1 MPFLT
6 RLAGVQNLALFLSV
20 VLLAASP
27 IPALAQATPVQS
39 GAPPPL
45 NPKIVLQTL
54 PYGGVEVASWTI
66 DDRYIVTAVS
76 SSRAVLI
83 IDAEK
88 GIIIDQLTL
97 PTDNAES
104 DITARRLTAMEAS
117 PDGQTIVITGEVA
130 FLGSEPALDLT
141 KPLTYRLDLKTRAIQ
156 LLPSPEPS
164 AKGVSFLTVNGA
176 LEALEVYY
184 EGVGGMSIEAADD
197 KLPAMPTAHDGKRKL
212 RRDPTGLVLE
222 EEGKEPR
229 YLLAERPVRFT
240 DAALSPDGGVMAM
253 VQSDFQAGA
262 TEDELVSVIDVFNI
276 DTGQFLPPVK
286 LTGTY
291 TQIQWLAGDMFL
303 ATLMSEKPAVGDVS
317 GQFDG
322 LPPPVMVVDI
332 LNGEDPIVIE
342 ARCYVVASLDAKLFG
357 AGLGNCRTKAG
368 KDFGLQK
375 FDLSTGI
382 WTPFG
387 KFRIEKGMTVEAL
400 TVSPGGKTLAMAVM
414 AKDKSAGLVVLDAQ
428 SGEVIQVRTIP
439 DSSYVSRLSLLDDE
453 MLFAAGNGGTALWML
468 EIDEWLDLP
477 LGTFVTRMADSDW
490 TTLAVGG
497 LTDDVIGLYNFEAE
511 KALSP
516 LDYGS
521 IVAGGFLRD
530 RPVFWAL
537 SRVDGLRM
545 WNTKDWSILQTTYF
559 FAKQGFLAVTPE
571 GRYDTN
577 LGPDADQ
584 FRWLVADRPDQS
596 LAAQTFM
603 RDYFVPGLTERLTTC
618 SIFDDCAT
626 AFDRVQPIS
635 ELNRVLPQVTI
646 TDIQPG
652 DTPDQAIVSVEIKE
666 GFDPSAPNGKTRSG
680 VFNPRLFRNFR
691 FAAHTPDEPF
701 ELQETITDWRKLNRI
716 IDDDDKPNDGIH
728 HLTASLN
735 LPTSDAS
742 EKQVISVYAFN
753 EDRVKS
759 VTAFAE
765 YTRPKM
771 EARKPRAFVI
781 SIGIDAYQ
789 QSRLNLDYAAAD
801 AKLLGN
807 KLAAIDGYEMRRLV
821 VAGERGG
828 RTRVTADA
836 ISMIL
841 AMLGGYERKE
851 GLNILSGFGIDGS
864 VLDVSTPDDIIILS
878 YSGHGWAQPQGD
890 FFLVPADGNWP
901 DGQAE
906 PDVGSL
912 ISSSELTMWLR
923 LIDAADIALIIDA
936 CHSGAS
942 VDSGNFR
949 PGPMGDSG
957 LGQLAYDKG
966 IRILAATQADDVAFE
981 NAKLKQGL
989 LSFALAADGE
999 GLSNPDGAVDLDG
1012 DGKISLTEWMFY
1024 PTWRLPMLNDDP
1036 RLVGGA
1042 GTIESESSFLF
1053 PGRNPVAT
1061 KKVQSPSLFDFT
1073 VPSPVVLKAAAK

>member
-1 MPFLT
+1 MNFLM
-6 RLAGVQNLALFLSV
+6 RLAGIQCLALISLL
-20 VLLAASP
+20 LLAALPKTAS
-27 IPALAQATPVQS
+27 AQAAFPTQ
-39 GAPPPL
+39 L

-54 PYGGVEVASWTI
+54 PYGGVEVAAWTL
-66 DDRYIVTAVS
+66 DDRYVVTAVS

-88 GIIIDQLTL
+88 GIIVDQLTL

-104 DITARRLTAMEAS
+104 QITSRRLTGMQAS
-117 PDGQTIVITGEVA
+117 PDGRTMIITGEVA
-130 FLGSEPALDLT
+130 FVSGEASGDLT
-141 KPLTYRLDLKTRAIQ
+141 TSLTYHLDMKTRKIL
-156 LLPSPEPS
+156 LLPSPEPT
-164 AKGVSFLTVNGA
+164 AKGVSFQTVNAA

-184 EGVGGMSIEAADD
+184 EGIGGMTAEAADA
-197 KLPAMPTAHDGKRKL
+197 KLPAMPTAYDGKRKL

-222 EEGKEPR
+222 EEGQEPR
-229 YLLAERPVRFT
+229 YLLAERPVRFS
-240 DAALSPDGGVMAM
+240 DAALSPDGGLMAM
-253 VQSDFQAGA
+253 IQNDLQTGS
-262 TEDELVSVIDVFNI
+262 TEDELVSVIDIFNI
-276 DTGQFLPPVK
+276 DTGQFLTPVK
-286 LTGTY
+286 LQGIY
-291 TQIQWLAGDMFL
+291 TQIQWLTGDMFL
-303 ATLMSEKPAVGDVS
+303 ATLTSEKPGVEDSNGEY
-317 GQFDG
+317 DG
-322 LPPPVMVVDI
+322 LPPPAMVVDI
-332 LNGEDPIVIE
+332 LNGEDPVVIE
-342 ARCYVVASLDAKLFG
+342 ARCHVAASLDAKLFG

-375 FDLSTGI
+375 FDLSSDK
-382 WTPFG
+382 WMPFG
-387 KFRIEKGMTVEAL
+387 KFKIEKGMTIDAL
-400 TVSPGGKTLAMAVM
+400 TVSPGGKTVAMAVM
-414 AKDKSAGLVVLDAQ
+414 AKDNSAGLVVLDAE
-428 SGEVIQVRTIP
+428 SGEIIQARSIP

-453 MLFAAGNGGTALWML
+453 MLFAAGNGGTSLWML

-477 LGTFVTRMADSDW
+477 LGSFLTRMADSDW
-490 TTLAVGG
+490 TTIAVGG
-497 LTDDVIGLYNFEAE
+497 LTDDVIGLYNFESE
-511 KALSP
+511 KALPP

-559 FAKQGFLAVTPE
+559 FANQGFLAVTPE

-618 SIFDDCAT
+618 SIFDDCAA
-626 AFDRVQPIS
+626 AFDPVQPIS
-635 ELNRVLPQVTI
+635 ELNRVLPEVTI

-652 DTPDQAIVSVEIKE
+652 ETPDQAIVSVEIKE

-728 HLTASLN
+728 HLTATLN
-735 LPTSDAS
+735 LPTSADG
-742 EKQVISVYAFN
+742 EKQTISVYAFN

-807 KLAAIDGYEMRRLV
+807 KLAAIEGYEMRRLV

-828 RTRVTADA
+828 KTKVTADA

-841 AMLGGYERKE
+841 AMLGGYERDE
-851 GLNILSGFGIDGS
+851 GLKILSGFGIDGS

-890 FFLVPADGNWP
+890 FFLVPADGRWP
-901 DGQAE
+901 DGQPE
-906 PDVGSL
+906 PDVASL

-966 IRILAATQADDVAFE
+966 IRILAATQADDVALE

-1024 PTWRLPMLNDDP
+1024 PTWRLPSLNDDS

-1042 GTIESESSFLF
+1042 STDEPDSSFMF
-1053 PGRNPVAT
+1053 PGRKPVAI

-1073 VPSPVVLKAAAK
+1073 VPSSVVLKASAK